1 MKGFQLF
8 IFFILLTSFGSCTLS
23 LNEQDNVYFSGD
35 IILGG
40 LFPVHEKGNE
50 FTRCGRVN
58 EERGIQRLEAMLFAI
73 DEINK
78 LDTIL
83 ENVTLGVNIRD
94 TCSQD
99 TYALEQSLEFVRS
112 SLTSVDVGGCVA
124 SDVINSTEGRV
135 VGVVGGSDSDVSIQV
150 ANLLRL
156 FEIPQIS
163 YASTSAR
170 LSDTSRYDYFA
181 RTVPPDTLQAKA
193 LADIVLLFNWTYVMT
208 VASEGQYGEAGID
221 QFEKEATARNICVA
235 ESLEIPFNADEN
247 MYDSIIEFL
256 KLNKKAKV
264 VVLFTTGHDA
274 REILAA
280 FQRDN
285 TNHSFILIAS
295 DGWGVQDEPVRERE
309 EIAEGA
315 LTIELQTK
323 EVHTFDKYF
332 LSLQPGENKRNP
344 WFDEFWDQKFSCI
357 SSTAVAG
364 NATAETCRQNRLSAR
379 NHVQEKKIQFVI
391 DAVYAF
397 AHALQELVSERCPD
411 KQDLCSNMFPV
422 DGKYLF
428 NQYILNGS
436 FLGKF
441 SIYSLFPHLCD
452 NRTE

>member
-181 RTVPPDTLQAKA
+181 RTVPPDTFKP
-193 LADIVLLFNWTYVMT
+193 
-208 VASEGQYGEAGID
+208 
-221 QFEKEATARNICVA
+221 K
-235 ESLEIPFNADEN
+235 P
-247 MYDSIIEFL
+247 
-256 KLNKKAKV
+256 
-264 VVLFTTGHDA
+264 
-274 REILAA
+274 
-280 FQRDN
+280 
-285 TNHSFILIAS
+285 
-295 DGWGVQDEPVRERE
+295 
-309 EIAEGA
+309 
-315 LTIELQTK
+315 
-323 EVHTFDKYF
+323 
-332 LSLQPGENKRNP
+332 
-344 WFDEFWDQKFSCI
+344 
-357 SSTAVAG
+357 
-364 NATAETCRQNRLSAR
+364 
-379 NHVQEKKIQFVI
+379 
-391 DAVYAF
+391 
-397 AHALQELVSERCPD
+397 
-411 KQDLCSNMFPV
+411 
-422 DGKYLF
+422 
-428 NQYILNGS
+428 
-436 FLGKF
+436 
-441 SIYSLFPHLCD
+441 
-452 NRTE
+452 